1 MLSKVVEV
9 DMDINSKNSAML
21 TKQLPLQLLLQDINS
36 KSSALPTIKLVS
48 PNQVISKNSA
58 TDTEVH
64 QQLPLQDMNSKSS
77 ALPTIKLVLPNQV
90 ISKNSAT
97 DTEVHQQLPLQ
108 DMNSKSSGAI
118 GNCDGYDDHMTASF
132 TWILMLFPLTLK

>member
-77 ALPTIKLVLPNQV
+77 
-90 ISKNSAT
+90 
-97 DTEVHQQLPLQ
+97 
-108 DMNSKSSGAI
+108 GAI